1 MKTKI
6 IIDSAATI
14 SEELVKKYNLGVVN
28 LKINWEEENI
38 KDKLEEG
45 DLFEKM
51 KQTTFK
57 TGPKTSQ
64 PSVGDFKKAFEDAF
78 SEGFEEIICL
88 TMSSVMSGTYNSA
101 FQALKFLS
109 KEKQEKISLIDTFSA
124 DGGEG
129 LIILKTVEL
138 LLSGK
143 ERKEI
148 VSDIEAFK
156 SKVLVVGFMQ
166 DPKWIERNGRLSK
179 TGATLIRQAE
189 KIGIRPLLT
198 LKKGKV
204 AVTALKFKAKD
215 KIESVLKEIKDH
227 IKYEKAVLVI
237 THANIQKEAENLEQ
251 RIKAEC
257 PNIEILYVEKLNP
270 IIGCHLGPESII
282 CSYYIK

>member
-143 ERKEI
+143 ERKEL
-148 VSDIEAFK
+148 VSEIEAFK
-156 SKVLVVGFMQ
+156 SKVFVVGFMQ

-227 IKYEKAVLVI
+227 IKDEKAVLVI